1 MQSMH
6 VVDNMQMCIVKSF
19 LCKHGLD
26 TPRRLECCCS
36 RCVEVNAFLMIS
48 WRTRL
53 CTRMLYMHVAY
64 LESSL
69 LRRVV
74 AATKNTF
81 RESAKCF
88 MVLDWSGMKLDMQSM
103 PHVQ

>member
-1 MQSMH
+1 
-6 VVDNMQMCIVKSF
+6 
-19 LCKHGLD
+19 
-26 TPRRLECCCS
+26 
-36 RCVEVNAFLMIS
+36 
-48 WRTRL
+48 
-53 CTRMLYMHVAY
+53 MLYMHVAY